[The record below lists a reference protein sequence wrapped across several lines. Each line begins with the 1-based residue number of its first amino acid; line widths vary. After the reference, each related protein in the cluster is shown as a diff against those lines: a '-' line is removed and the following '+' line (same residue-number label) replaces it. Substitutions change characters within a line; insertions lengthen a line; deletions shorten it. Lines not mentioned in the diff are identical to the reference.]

1 MRILVALFFALFAL
15 NAESNAEST
24 AESAT
29 DSTKSADSKSADS
42 ANISQ
47 SNNIADSTAPA
58 DKIDILSS
66 EPLDEELTEGD
77 VQRFVND
84 GLLDKQSAK
93 VFTQSSEDEDGERTL
108 VNIYKRFA
116 EDSVDEVPSLLENV
130 YGHIGFF
137 GKTNM
142 NKNVNEHFGT
152 FSASVGLKYD
162 FKQVVFLDLGIYGMM
177 PFAGANLYKKFA
189 PNPPSNFTLHRA
201 NVKYV
206 ARDEFQNEFFDIT
219 AGRFQ
224 SRRDWIRNFVQG
236 VSVNANYEWFKLWL
250 DWVDEQATAHREYL
264 SDFDIF
270 KKRYNNRY
278 LLAAGLGASIWGVDV
293 LPYYYYFHK
302 NLWAAGGKA
311 RFEIDWANKKWRS
324 VTTAHYVYAKNNRNF
339 GAESANFGAESSGD
353 SAKNISQI
361 LWIEEVL
368 RWRFKDNA
376 VSIGLGYIRI
386 FGAAFEL
393 ANIGNM
399 SRFEDYNTQGYGI
412 MGAGG
417 IDNGGNASN
426 MFFADTQSF
435 YGFVGFKLNDFSMM
449 FLGRNSQGKSL
460 ATNLNQHQYS
470 LGVRWRIVDGL
481 YIGGVG
487 AFMMEN
493 KVNKSYAKGYVEF
506 RI

>member
-1 MRILVALFFALFAL
+1 MRILVALFLAIFAL
-15 NAESNAEST
+15 NAESSAESNAPQT
-24 AESAT
+24 
-29 DSTKSADSKSADS
+29 
-42 ANISQ
+42 
-47 SNNIADSTAPA
+47 PA
-58 DKIDILSS
+58 DKIDVLSS
-66 EPLDEELTEGD
+66 EPLEDEISEGD

-84 GLLDKQSAK
+84 GLLDRERAK
-93 VFTQSSEDEDGERTL
+93 ALVQNSDDEDSERPL
-108 VNIYKRFA
+108 VNIYKQFA
-116 EDSVDEVPSLLENV
+116 EDSADDVPSLLENV

-142 NKNVNEHFGT
+142 NKSVSEHFAT

-162 FKQVVFLDLGIYGMM
+162 FKKMVFLDLGIYGMI
-177 PFAGANLYKKFA
+177 PFAGTKMYQRFA

-206 ARDEFQNEFFDIT
+206 ARDEFQNEVFDIT

-250 DWVDEQATAHREYL
+250 DWVDEQAHAYREYV
-264 SDFDIF
+264 SDFEIF
-270 KKRYNNRY
+270 KKRYDNKY
-278 LLAAGLGASIWGVDV
+278 LLAAGLGASLFGVDV

-311 RFEIDWANKKWRS
+311 GFEIEWANKKWKS

-339 GAESANFGAESSGD
+339 GLDSARLD
-353 SAKNISQI
+353 SAKDISQI
-361 LWIEEVL
+361 LWLEEVF
-368 RWRFKDNA
+368 RWRFKDKA
-376 VSIGLGYIRI
+376 VSIGLGYVRV
-386 FGAAFEL
+386 FGAPFEL
-393 ANIGNM
+393 ANVGNM
-399 SRFEDYNTQGYGI
+399 SRFEGYNTQGYGI

-435 YGFVGFKLNDFSMM
+435 YGFVGFKIDDFSMM
-449 FLGRNSQGKSL
+449 FLGRNSQGKSIDL
-460 ATNLNQHQYS
+460 ATNLNQHQYA
-470 LGVRWRIVDGL
+470 LGARWRIVEGL

-487 AFMMEN
+487 AFMLEN
-493 KVNKSYAKGYVEF
+493 KVNKSYAKGFVEF